1 MLFRSTPK
9 KKHKMWDAA
18 SFCAALMAYKKY
30 GSNDDKLNQFFYI
43 FSHQKEDKS
52 DPQDRYDGAT
62 HSIIEWKEHN
72 LFPMHHPVWDRTITI
87 GSAEYHT
94 GFNKTVSFILYWV
107 EKYMDDQR
115 LISRGF
121 GWDKTCYK
129 FLDNNTSNLLDIL
142 LESNE
147 EEQNLGDNVVVL

>member
-1 MLFRSTPK
+1 
-9 KKHKMWDAA
+9 
-18 SFCAALMAYKKY
+18 
-30 GSNDDKLNQFFYI
+30 
-43 FSHQKEDKS
+43 
-52 DPQDRYDGAT
+52 
-62 HSIIEWKEHN
+62 
-72 LFPMHHPVWDRTITI
+72 
-87 GSAEYHT
+87 
-94 GFNKTVSFILYWV
+94 
-107 EKYMDDQR
+107 MDDQR